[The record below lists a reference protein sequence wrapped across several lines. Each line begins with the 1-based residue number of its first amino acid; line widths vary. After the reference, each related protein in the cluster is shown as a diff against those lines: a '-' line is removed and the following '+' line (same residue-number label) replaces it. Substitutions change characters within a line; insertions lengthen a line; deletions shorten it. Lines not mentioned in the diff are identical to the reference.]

1 MKAHDGMYIGGE
13 WRPASGQDT
22 IAVVNPADEQVIGHV
37 PAGTAED
44 VDAAVRAARAAFPG
58 WAATPP
64 AERAERIAALRDVLA
79 ARKDEIAETV
89 TAELGSPLPLSQAV
103 HAGCSGAGRRF
114 LRRTRRLLLLRG
126 EARQFDG
133 PAGARRRRRR
143 DHTLELPAPP
153 DRREGGPRAGHAAA
167 PSS

>member
-13 WRPASGQDT
+13 WRPAAGPDT

-64 AERAERIAALRDVLA
+64 AERAG
-79 ARKDEIAETV
+79 T
-89 TAELGSPLPLSQAV
+89 
-103 HAGCSGAGRRF
+103 C
-114 LRRTRRLLLLRG
+114 LL
-126 EARQFDG
+126 
-133 PAGARRRRRR
+133 
-143 DHTLELPAPP
+143 
-153 DRREGGPRAGHAAA
+153 
-167 PSS
+167 